1 MYLIYK
7 RGNVCDIIQ
16 MLQGNAKRITKRKG
30 DERNDSGRNH

>member
-16 MLQGNAKRITKRKG
+16 MLQGNAKKGNAKKDNEKKR
-30 DERNDSGRNH
+30 R

>member
-7 RGNVCDIIQ
+7 RNNVCDIIQ
-16 MLQGNAKRITKRKG
+16 MYKDNAKNNEKKG